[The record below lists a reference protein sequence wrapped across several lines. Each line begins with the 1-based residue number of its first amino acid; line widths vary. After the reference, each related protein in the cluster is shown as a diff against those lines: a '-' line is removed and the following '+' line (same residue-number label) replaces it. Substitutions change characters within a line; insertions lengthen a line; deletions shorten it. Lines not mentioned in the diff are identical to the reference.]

1 MDIDSVM
8 GGLGSSA
15 GLSAVVAAG
24 PFCLSEDLSYD
35 PLQEML
41 QELKSKPPSMLVCQ
55 VHDLCANTC
64 SSTSAGLC
72 RPADLYWS
80 SY

>member
-15 GLSAVVAAG
+15 GLKAVVAAG
-24 PFCLSEDLSYD
+24 PFCLAEDLSYD

-41 QELKSKPPSMLVCQ
+41 QELKSKPPSMLVC
-55 VHDLCANTC
+55 HSAKLCVGWHLHHSWLVTA
-64 SSTSAGLC
+64 S
-72 RPADLYWS
+72 
-80 SY
+80 

>member
-1 MDIDSVM
+1 MDIDSVVGDIAG

-35 PLQEML
+35 PLQEL
-41 QELKSKPPSMLVCQ
+41 LAELKSNPPSMLVSCC
-55 VHDLCANTC
+55 CAG
-64 SSTSAGLC
+64 AWVGQGL
-72 RPADLYWS
+72 RAPGL
-80 SY
+80 